1 MKGNPVQ
8 YVSDYSYYRLNIFDL
23 SLINNDR
30 LFHEI
35 EEYLVETPF
44 SLFDSDLLYL
54 AYFKLPGGE
63 AAIFLKFHH
72 IIADAWSLILIADNI
87 LKYYLYLK
95 NNERIDDEELVPSYL
110 NYITAEKKYLD
121 SEQFLKDKVYWDQK
135 VKLVSEFTNLKN
147 RNRYPQNST
156 NAKRESFLITGK
168 INEKIH
174 YYCKDRRIS
183 IFVLFV
189 AIFTILIYRITS
201 KKDIMLGTTVLNRS
215 NYNDKRTIGMF
226 INTIPIRLQ
235 IDPSLDF
242 DSYVYYVG
250 SEWRNILRHQ
260 RYPINFNIKEYHR
273 QNQTIGSIFDIT
285 INYQNAMLTSFVGL
299 KRVEAKWHSC
309 GHQTYS
315 LNIHINHREKE
326 DQYLIDFDY
335 LVELFTAE
343 EIKELYQRLLNILED
358 GINHPHK
365 PLKELELLSGRE
377 KEQLIHDF
385 NRTSKTYP
393 SRNII
398 QLFERQVQKNP
409 EYTALIYE
417 GQRMTY
423 GELNQKANQMAW
435 MLMSKGVKANSI
447 VGLLVKRSFEMIIG
461 ILAILKAGGA
471 YLPID
476 PAFPRKRIKEILEDS
491 NCMALLTD
499 KFIIGQTTWKGEI
512 ISLNR
517 LANLGASTNPNYR
530 HAPQDLAYLIY
541 TSGSSGKPKG
551 VLIEHHSI
559 ANTVQWRTEYYGFN
573 CKDVLLQ
580 IPPYN
585 FDSSVE
591 DIFSFLSVGAA
602 IVLIDQEKRLD
613 LNYLKELITKHR
625 VTHFLA
631 TPLLYSA
638 ILDQIAPELVE
649 LSSITL
655 AGENVPLNMVK
666 KHFSIL
672 PQVKLYNEYGPTENS
687 VCSTVYQFSAADEEV
702 LIGKPISNCRCYV
715 LNQDLYPQPVG
726 VPGELYLAGEGLARG
741 YLNNPELT
749 EAKFIVAPTIN
760 ERCYKT
766 GDLVKWKPDGN
777 LQFIERID
785 NQVKIRGFRIEL
797 GEIEHHLLKHPAV
810 KEAVAVVDERDPNHK
825 YICAYIVPDREVSIA
840 ELKEYL
846 AKSLPDYMIPT
857 FFLFL
862 ERLPLTPNGK
872 IDKESLPAPERN
884 SKAGRGQPEN
894 EVEAKLVKV
903 WQEVLEVAQVGTN
916 DNFFELGGDSLAIIR
931 ILTMLYGENC
941 SLTVRDFY
949 LYPTIR
955 ELADRIITQRQQE
968 LAAKEDQTVTVS
980 RTKSHPKQPV
990 KSIKF
995 RQPRKVKNLLLTGAT
1010 GFLGSHI
1017 LFELLQL
1024 EGVRIY
1030 ALTRGI
1036 TEKDARMRL
1045 FDNLKFYFPQ
1055 LDEGLLKQR
1064 LTVVNGD
1071 LTMERFGMLES
1082 EYQEL
1087 RQRID
1092 SVIHTAALVKH
1103 YGKYQ
1108 DFHRVNVLG
1117 VQNILEFSQGKY
1129 LMHIST
1135 TSVAGAYARQSRK
1148 ELYFDETCLDMGQD
1162 LADNYYVQTKFEA
1175 EKLVLERLKNGLN
1188 GTVLRVG
1195 NLTGRYTDGVFQRNI
1210 KDNKF
1215 YQIIKSFTELAL
1227 VPNSL
1232 TKTTLE
1238 FTPVDLCSLAVVKL
1252 LQMEESG
1259 GHTFHLFNHNH
1270 LTIKDFVAI
1279 LQNLGYKINLIQ
1291 NELFHERI
1299 RELSKNQSNFESL
1312 FGIIPDLKMGKLEYH
1327 SSVVVDSRFSVKALE
1342 EVNFAWPE
1350 IDENYLRKVFNYLY
1364 SVRFIKKG
1372 MKQHRKVL

>member
-1 MKGNPVQ
+1 MSQKDDVQ
-8 YVSDYSYYRLNIFDL
+8 ELDTLQDHLTKKPFA
-23 SLINNDR
+23 LIDSP
-30 LFHEI
+30 LFYAAYIKTATET
-35 EEYLVETPF
+35 YL
-44 SLFDSDLLYL
+44 
-54 AYFKLPGGE
+54 YFK
-63 AAIFLKFHH
+63 KHH
-72 IIADAWSLILIADNI
+72 LITDAWSIVLTGDRILE
-87 LKYYLYLK
+87 YYLRLK
-95 NNERIDDEELVPSYL
+95 KNEAIDHINEPSFFDSLELEKEYFNSKRFL
-110 NYITAEKKYLD
+110 N
-121 SEQFLKDKVYWDQK
+121 DKVFWETKIAANPELGY
-135 VKLVSEFTNLKN
+135 FKN
-147 RNRYPQNST
+147 KPLHYST
-156 NAKRESFLITGK
+156 RAQRASFLIP
-168 INEKIH
+168 NE
-174 YYCKDRRIS
+174 IS
-183 IFVLFV
+183 SKVNCFCNENKVSILVLFV
-189 AIFTILIYRITS
+189 AAFSSYIYQITAKKKITI
-201 KKDIMLGTTVLNRS
+201 GTTILNRS
-215 NYNDKRTIGMF
+215 NFKERNTIGMF
-226 INTIPIRLQ
+226 VNMIPIFLE
-235 IDPSLDF
+235 INKEFSF
-242 DSYVYYVG
+242 YEYVKYVT
-250 SEWRNILRHQ
+250 SNWRNFIYHS
-260 RYPINFNIKEYHR
+260 RYPAELIIEEYR
-273 QNQTIGSIFDIT
+273 QCHNTNDNLFDIT
-285 INYQNAMLTSFVGL
+285 ITYQNAVHNYPEGFQAIKSY
-299 KRVEAKWHSC
+299 WHSC
-309 GHQTYS
+309 GHQTNS

-326 DQYLIDFDY
+326 EQYLIDFDY

-343 EIKELYQRLLNILED
+343 EIQELYRRLMNILED
-358 GINHPHK
+358 GINNHHK
-365 PLKELELLSGRE
+365 PLKELELLSRRE
-377 KEQLIHDF
+377 KQQLIHDF

-398 QLFERQVQKNP
+398 QLFERQAQKNP
-409 EYTALIYE
+409 ENTALIYE
-417 GQRMTY
+417 DQRMTY
-423 GELNQKANQMAW
+423 GELNEKANQMAW

-476 PAFPRKRIKEILEDS
+476 PAYPRKRIKEILEDS
-491 NCMALLTD
+491 NCVALLTN

-530 HAPQDLAYLIY
+530 NAPQDLAYLIY

-573 CKDVLLQ
+573 AKDVLLQ

-591 DIFSFLSVGAA
+591 DIFSFLTVGAA

-613 LNYLKELITKHR
+613 LRYLKELITKHR

-638 ILDQIAPELVE
+638 LLDQIVPELVG

-655 AGENVPLNMVK
+655 AGENVPLNLVK

-687 VCSTVYQFSAADEEV
+687 VCSTVHQFSATDEKV

-760 ERCYKT
+760 ERLYKT
-766 GDLVKWKPDGN
+766 GDLVKWDSDGN

-797 GEIEHHLLKHPAV
+797 GEIEHHLLKHPSV
-810 KEAVAVVDERDPNHK
+810 KEAVSVVDERDPNHK

-857 FFLFL
+857 FYVFL

-884 SKAGRGQPEN
+884 SKAGWGQPEN
-894 EVEAKLVKV
+894 EVEAKLVRV
-903 WQEVLEVAQVGTN
+903 WQEVLEVARVDTN

-931 ILTMLYGENC
+931 ILTMLYGEGYN
-941 SLTVRDFY
+941 LTVRDFY
-949 LYPTIR
+949 LYPTIK
-955 ELADRIITQRQQE
+955 ELADRIISQRQHE
-968 LAAKEDQTVTVS
+968 LAPKEGQTVTVS
-980 RTKSHPKQPV
+980 RSKSHPKQPV

-995 RQPRKVKNLLLTGAT
+995 RRPRMVKNLLLTGAT

-1024 EGVRIY
+1024 EAVHIY
-1030 ALTRGI
+1030 ALTRGK
-1036 TEKDARMRL
+1036 TEIDARTRL

-1055 LDEGLLKQR
+1055 LDEGLLNQR

-1071 LTMERFGMLES
+1071 LTMERFGMSES

-1087 RQRID
+1087 RQKID

-1103 YGKYQ
+1103 YGNYQ
-1108 DFHRVNVLG
+1108 DFYRVNVLG
-1117 VQNILEFSQGKY
+1117 VQNILQFSQGKY

-1148 ELYFDETCLDMGQD
+1148 ELYFDEACLDIGQD

-1175 EKLVLERLKNGLN
+1175 EKLVLKQLKDGLN

-1210 KDNKF
+1210 KENKF
-1215 YQIIKSFTELAL
+1215 YQIIKSFIELAL

-1232 TKTTLE
+1232 AKTTLE
-1238 FTPVDLCSLAVVKL
+1238 FTPVDRCSLAVVKL

-1259 GHTFHLFNHNH
+1259 GRTFHLFNHNH

-1279 LQNLGYKINLIQ
+1279 LQNLGYKIDLIK

-1299 RELSKNQSNFESL
+1299 QQLSKDCSNFESL

-1327 SSVVVDSRFSVKALE
+1327 SSVVVDSRFSVKALQE
-1342 EVNFAWPE
+1342 LNFEWPK

-1364 SVRFIKKG
+1364 SVRFMKKG
-1372 MKQHRKVL
+1372 TKQHRNVL